1 MNGHAPFVNQAP
13 YDPQQ
18 EPNADG
24 SSPAIQ
30 YGHTQ
35 SPAQPTTWS
44 YNNNSPGERD
54 VAYPQGIQQT
64 YNQQA
69 DPESAGNWPPNATGP
84 EGYREW
90 NPEANYQQVDNNNYA
105 NIDQSVDHS
114 LRTPPTNA
122 ATPDG
127 RTGKAPWS
135 QPTAYNLTP
144 GVEGEQSPGSGQST
158 FQTQS
163 TYTAF
168 PQGTMNSPAPFPATV
183 TVSALPR
190 HAYTRTLVGPL
201 SANACRLMDEHQKP
215 GIFFLF
221 QDLSVRTEGLSL

>member
-1 MNGHAPFVNQAP
+1 MNGHAPFINQTP

-18 EPNADG
+18 EPNANG

-35 SPAQPTTWS
+35 SPAQSTTWG
-44 YNNNSPGERD
+44 YNNSPGERD

-69 DPESAGNWPPNATGP
+69 DPESAGNWPPNSTGP

-105 NIDQSVDHS
+105 NIDQNVDHS

-135 QPTAYNLTP
+135 QPNAYNLTP

-168 PQGTMNSPAPFPATV
+168 PQGTTNSPAPFPATV